1 MAQTTTLP
9 ANVHASVH
17 DGMANGTLFLLSFA
31 VVFCV
36 ALTAQLLFFKWRRW
50 FPGAESERSLIKGVR
65 VGVYTFLSHLN

>member
-9 ANVHASVH
+9 ANVHAAVH

-36 ALTAQLLFFKWRRW
+36 AVTAQLLFFKWRRW
-50 FPGAESERSLIKGVR
+50 LPGAESERSLIKGVR
-65 VGVYTFLSHLN
+65 AGVYTFLSHLN